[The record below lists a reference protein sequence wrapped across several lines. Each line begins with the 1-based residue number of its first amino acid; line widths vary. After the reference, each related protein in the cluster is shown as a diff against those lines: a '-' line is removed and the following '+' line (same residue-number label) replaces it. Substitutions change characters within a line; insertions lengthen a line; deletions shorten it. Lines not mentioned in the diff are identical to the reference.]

1 MPNSDAR
8 LVMTI
13 LIALA
18 ASVTAG
24 CAKPIRPGFA
34 VVNGEVT
41 FDDTAIPTGFI
52 QFEPHDSKLA
62 PESAP
67 ITAGR
72 YSGIFRIGP
81 SRVRISASRPSKKIN
96 PDTGEPI
103 EESFIPER
111 YNTKTQLSADV
122 VAKQTNTFDFRLQS
136 SGGKQ

>member
-1 MPNSDAR
+1 MPNSDPR
-8 LVMTI
+8 LALTI
-13 LIALA
+13 LIVLV
-18 ASVTAG
+18 ASLTAG

-34 VVNGEVT
+34 VVNGEVR
-41 FDDTAIPTGFI
+41 FDDTAVPSGFI
-52 QFEPHDSKLA
+52 QFAPHDSKLA

-81 SRVRISASRPSKKIN
+81 SRVRIIASRPSKKIS
-96 PDTGEPI
+96 PVTGEPF

-111 YNTKTQLSADV
+111 YNSNTELSADV
-122 VAKQTNTFDFRLQS
+122 VAGRTNTFDFRLQS

>member
-1 MPNSDAR
+1 MLNSDPR
-8 LVMTI
+8 LSLTI
-13 LIALA
+13 LIVLT
-18 ASVTAG
+18 ASLIAG
-24 CAKPIRPGFA
+24 CAKPVRPGFA
-34 VVNGEVT
+34 VVNGEVR
-41 FDDTAIPTGFI
+41 FDDTAISSGFI
-52 QFEPHDSKLA
+52 QFEPHDSKLP

-81 SRVRISASRPSKKIN
+81 SRVLISASRPSTKIN

-111 YNTKTQLSADV
+111 YNTKTELSADV
-122 VAKQTNTFDFRLQS
+122 VAERTNTFDFRLQS

>member
-1 MPNSDAR
+1 MPNSDPR

-34 VVNGEVT
+34 VVNGEVK
-41 FDDTAIPTGFI
+41 FDDAAIPTGFI
-52 QFEPHDSKLA
+52 QFEPHDSKLP

-111 YNTKTQLSADV
+111 YNTKTELSADV

>member
-1 MPNSDAR
+1 MPNSDPR

-13 LIALA
+13 VIALA
-18 ASVTAG
+18 ASLTAG

-72 YSGIFRIGP
+72 YSGLFRIGP

-96 PDTGEPI
+96 PDNGQPI
-103 EESFIPER
+103 DESFIPER
-111 YNTKTQLSADV
+111 YNTKSELSADV
-122 VAKQTNTFDFRLQS
+122 VADRTNTFDFRLQS